1 MDAVTLVEVAPRD
14 GFQAIRQPISTS
26 TKIDAVRA
34 LAAAGLSRIEIG
46 AFVSPK
52 AIPQMADIGDVWAA
66 VRDGARFRASVLVP
80 NAKGAQLALAA
91 GFTEIVYV
99 LSVSEA
105 HNQSNVGRSV
115 KASLPELREV
125 AGRLNDIPGSFL
137 RVKLATCFDCPFEG
151 TITADRVLRLVE
163 RIALLRPQIEF
174 GIYDTTGRANPAQV
188 QELFAALTPW
198 LSGSQQTLAFHG
210 HDTFGLGVANALYAY
225 QAGVRVFD
233 AAASGLG
240 GCPFAPGASGNTATE
255 DLVFTFENMD
265 IGTGVDLGA
274 LLDAA
279 ELVGAVDPA
288 SSGGHLTR
296 VPRQRALAAASPA
309 A

>member
-1 MDAVTLVEVAPRD
+1 MDPVTLVEVAPRD

-115 KASLPELREV
+115 KASLHELREV

-137 RVKLATCFDCPFEG
+137 RVNLATCFDYPFEG

-174 GIYDTTGRANPAQV
+174 GICDTTGRANPAQV

>member
-115 KASLPELREV
+115 KASLHELREV

-137 RVKLATCFDCPFEG
+137 RVNLATCFDCPFEG

-163 RIALLRPQIEF
+163 RIALLRPQIAF
-174 GIYDTTGRANPAQV
+174 GICDTTGRANPAQV

-198 LSGSQQTLAFHG
+198 LSGSQQALAFHG

-296 VPRQRALAAASPA
+296 VPRQRALTAASPA

>member
-14 GFQAIRQPISTS
+14 GFQAIKQPIPTPR
-26 TKIDAVRA
+26 KIEAVRA

-52 AIPQMADIGDVWAA
+52 AIPQMADIGEVWAA
-66 VRDGARFRASVLVP
+66 VRDEARFRASVLVP
-80 NAKGAQLALAA
+80 NAKGSQLALAA

-99 LSVSEA
+99 LSVSES
-105 HNQSNVGRSV
+105 HNKSNVGRSV
-115 KASLPELREV
+115 EASLNELREV
-125 AGRLNDIPGSFL
+125 ATRLNDIPGSFL
-137 RVKLATCFDCPFEG
+137 RVNLATCFDCPFEG

-163 RIALLRPQIEF
+163 RIALLRPQIEY
-174 GIYDTTGRANPAQV
+174 GICDTTGRANPAQV
-188 QELFAALTPW
+188 QELISALVASF
-198 LSGSQQTLAFHG
+198 SGSQQTLSFHG

-225 QAGVRVFD
+225 QAGARVFD
-233 AAASGLG
+233 AAAAGLG

-255 DLVFTFENMD
+255 DLVFTFENMG
-265 IGTGVDLGA
+265 IGTGVDLNA

-279 ELVGAVDPA
+279 ELVATVDPP

-296 VPRQRALAAASPA
+296 VPRQRALAAASA

>member
-125 AGRLNDIPGSFL
+125 AGRLNEIRGSFL
-137 RVKLATCFDCPFEG
+137 RVNLATCFDCPFEG

>member
-1 MDAVTLVEVAPRD
+1 MDPVTLVEVAPRD

-115 KASLPELREV
+115 KASLHELREV

-137 RVKLATCFDCPFEG
+137 RVNLATCFDCPFEG

-174 GIYDTTGRANPAQV
+174 GICDTTGRANPAQV

-279 ELVGAVDPA
+279 ELVGAVDSA